1 MKPWILI
8 QKICC
13 LIFVLFLLGGIGFIF
28 DAPTKRLLA
37 LQKQKNQLKN
47 ETAKLVNDTEKIKKQ
62 QEKFHTSKVF
72 VERIAKKD
80 FKLIRADECVFK
92 FENN

>member
-1 MKPWILI
+1 MKPWLLV
-8 QKICC
+8 QKICYF
-13 LIFVLFLLGGIGFIF
+13 IFALFLLGGIGFIF
-28 DAPTKRLLA
+28 DEPTKKLLA
-37 LQKQKNQLKN
+37 LQKQKNKLKN
-47 ETAKLVNDTEKIKKQ
+47 ENAALVAETEQIKKQ

-92 FENN
+92 FEN

>member
-1 MKPWILI
+1 MKPWLLV
-8 QKICC
+8 QKICSF
-13 LIFVLFLLGGIGFIF
+13 IFALFLLGGIGFIF

-47 ETAKLVNDTEKIKKQ
+47 QNAALVAETENIKKQ

-92 FENN
+92 FEN